1 MDGARFSNALVSLG
15 CTPAEMTW
23 KAGVD
28 ALSFGATKNG
38 AMMLEAVIFFDRA
51 LSEDFAHRRMRSA
64 QLLSKGRY
72 LGAQM
77 NAYLD
82 NDLWL
87 NNARHANEIAAYLAA
102 ELDKTGKVQ
111 LPLPT
116 QANEVFPIMPRALHD
131 HLQAA
136 GAVFYEWPGEG
147 PGTEQ
152 LTDGNMFVRF
162 VCSYMTTKEQCDALV
177 SEVNRWNGAGL
188 KAVYGGRAAG
198 ASACGSITRKAST
211 GMATPATTPI
221 NIHTRTGM
229 AMPASTSIAWMR
241 RGC

>member
-1 MDGARFSNALVSLG
+1 
-15 CTPAEMTW
+15 
-23 KAGVD
+23 
-28 ALSFGATKNG
+28 
-38 AMMLEAVIFFDRA
+38 
-51 LSEDFAHRRMRSA
+51 MRSA

-87 NNARHANEIAAYLAA
+87 ANARHANEIAAYLAA
-102 ELDKTGKVQ
+102 ELEKTGKVR

-116 QANEVFPIMPRALHD
+116 QANEVFPIMPRSLHD

-136 GAVFYEWPGEG
+136 GAVFHEWPGEG
-147 PGTEQ
+147 PGTED

-177 SEVNRWNGAGL
+177 SEVIKWNG
-188 KAVYGGRAAG
+188 
-198 ASACGSITRKAST
+198 SA
-211 GMATPATTPI
+211 
-221 NIHTRTGM
+221 
-229 AMPASTSIAWMR
+229 
-241 RGC
+241 